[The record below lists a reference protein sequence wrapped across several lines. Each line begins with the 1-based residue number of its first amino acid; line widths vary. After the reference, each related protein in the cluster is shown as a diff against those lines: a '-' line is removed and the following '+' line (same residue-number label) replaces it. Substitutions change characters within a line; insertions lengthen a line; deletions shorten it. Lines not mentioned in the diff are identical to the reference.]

1 MLRNCMELSDTLQFQ
16 SCVYFYVMWLCVL
29 VFLLVFAASYMSPT
43 SIVMSSCLLLA
54 LLVYRGC
61 MV

>member
-29 VFLLVFAASYMSPT
+29 TTLRRNTHKIETVK
-43 SIVMSSCLLLA
+43 
-54 LLVYRGC
+54 YRT
-61 MV
+61 VP